1 MITFHKESISNVRTD
16 DYTKHHSE
24 SSTAD
29 QRYINEI
36 VPMYTMTGVTEQS
49 QGWSHNH

>member
-1 MITFHKESISNVRTD
+1 MITVYKESTSDIRID
-16 DYTKHHSE
+16 DYTRHHSE

-29 QRYINEI
+29 QRDINEI